1 MTAAAPWTAEGH
13 RALGRPPLDRV
24 RALEVRATVAWYGDR
39 GLPQEGAGTVW
50 LPVEAGN
57 EPARRLY
64 AGLSPVY
71 TYAYATWT

>member
-13 RALGRPPLDRV
+13 RALGRPPLD
-24 RALEVRATVAWYGDR
+24 GDR